1 MYPKQSLPS
10 AQLGLRCGRKSEE
23 GYRRGR
29 TQGKCL
35 GLRGLGLIQVYCPKS

>member
-10 AQLGLRCGRKSEE
+10 AQLGLMCGRKSE
-23 GYRRGR
+23 GRYRRGR

-35 GLRGLGLIQVYCPKS
+35 GLRGLGLIHVYGPKS